1 MTVGEAK
8 RRREAG
14 QPYRIDPSDYPRI
27 EEQTT
32 RLTLLIAGL
41 INSSEYNS
49 VSILRAATNTIIS
62 VIAQMP
68 EEVRDHTRAGVKQMF
83 LSALEME
90 RTGKFITN
98 APASPDDPKN

>member
-1 MTVGEAK
+1 MGEAK

-14 QPYRIDPSDYPRI
+14 QPYRIEPSDYPRI

-32 RLTLLIAGL
+32 RLTMQIAGF
-41 INSSEYNS
+41 INSGEYNN
-49 VSILRAATNTIIS
+49 VSILRAATNTIIG

-68 EEVRDHTRAGVKQMF
+68 EEVRDQTRAGVKRMF

-98 APASPDDPKN
+98 VPASTDDAKN

>member
-1 MTVGEAK
+1 MGEAK

-32 RLTLLIAGL
+32 LLTARIAAI
-41 INSSEYNS
+41 INSGEYNS
-49 VSILRAATNTIIS
+49 LAILRAALNTIIG
-62 VIAQMP
+62 VIANYP
-68 EEVRDHTRAGVKQMF
+68 EELRDQTRAGIKRMF
-83 LSALEME
+83 LSALDME

-98 APASPDDPKN
+98 VPASPDDSKN